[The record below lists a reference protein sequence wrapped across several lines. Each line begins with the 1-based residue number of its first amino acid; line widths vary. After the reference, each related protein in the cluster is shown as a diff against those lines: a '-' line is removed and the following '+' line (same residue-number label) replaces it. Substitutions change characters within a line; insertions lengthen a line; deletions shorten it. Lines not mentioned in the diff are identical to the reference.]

1 MLKQITRRVTRRLG
15 VEVTRPARRRGL
27 SLFADLRRILPDDG
41 APLFD
46 VGANVGAF
54 TRDLAAAFPDRP
66 IYACEPV
73 PGTARQLRANVAGRA
88 NVRVVEAA
96 FGDRCGEAKMRI
108 AAESVWNHLT
118 TDDVPGQTVG
128 VELVTLDAIC
138 EREKI
143 GRVGLLKTDCEGYDL
158 PAVRGA
164 GRLLATGKVDAVYC
178 EVGFR
183 RDGQG
188 NDFYGIDQ
196 YLAGFGYHFYAIYDY
211 SGPGPTVAESF
222 ANALWVPAGVK
233 S

>member
-27 SLFADLRRILPDDG
+27 SLFADLQRLLPNNA
-41 APLFD
+41 APFFD

-54 TRDLAAAFPDRP
+54 TRDLAAAFPDRT

-73 PGTARQLRANVAGRA
+73 PATARQLRKNVAAMA

-118 TDDVPGQTVG
+118 TEDVPDQTVA
-128 VELVTLDAIC
+128 VELVTVDAVC

-158 PAVRGA
+158 AAVRGA
-164 GRLLATGKVDAVYC
+164 NRMLSAGAVDAVYC

-183 RDGQG
+183 RDGKG
-188 NDFYGIDQ
+188 NDFYGIDE
-196 YLAGFGYHFYAIYDY
+196 YLAGFGFHFYAIYDY

-222 ANALWVPAGVK
+222 ANALWVPAGVR